1 MGRNSLAIN
10 AFAETRHLFRKHMKT
25 KITDSLLTLAQKVY
39 TAAIT
44 PTEKQVRTTLFF
56 AGVSLLVLGLSVD
69 GLAQFTTTN
78 YNDFK
83 IANTRDVVM
92 TYLEG
97 SFGALIMVIAG
108 LVCII
113 AATIGRYKVALLYLG
128 LAVGGFI
135 TRSMIGTFFDDN
147 NIIE

>member
-1 MGRNSLAIN
+1 
-10 AFAETRHLFRKHMKT
+10 MKT

-56 AGVSLLVLGLSVD
+56 AGVSLLALGLSVD
-69 GLAQFTTTN
+69 GLAQFTNTN
-78 YNDFK
+78 YNDGK
-83 IANTRDVVM
+83 ISNPMYAFW
-92 TYLEG
+92 TYCEG
-97 SFGALIMVIAG
+97 SLGALVMVTAG

-113 AATIGRYKVALLYLG
+113 ATTKGRYKVALLYLG